1 MRRILIPFALLLCS
15 SLASAQ
21 KKPLDHAVYDGWQS
35 VTERRVSPDGRWA
48 VYVVD
53 VQEGDGQV
61 VVQRTDDSYRKVFP
75 RGYNVSISPDSR
87 YAVFKIKP
95 GYADLRKA
103 RIRKAK
109 PDEMP
114 KDSLA
119 VVRMGTDSVI
129 LYDRVKSYKLTE
141 RGSSRLA
148 VLREKAPADTA
159 KKASARDSSRTGSDT
174 TKKNFEPVVPQKPDA
189 KRKRQMSVPAGADG
203 MDGDTMPSEDGEGS
217 DAEGD
222 DKGAGTSVEGTELV
236 LLNLGTGEGNRLRPV
251 SDYVWSRN
259 GKWLAARGTSSKAV
273 PGSRNTVVVWRA
285 VENRFDTVSRGAND
299 YLNMAIDDAERQLAF
314 VAERDS
320 SSSPNQKTY
329 RLHYWRNGLD
339 SATVLAGRNT
349 VGMPLHW
356 TVSENAPL
364 SFSRSGQRLF
374 FGTAPIAPMKDTSL
388 VEIDMV
394 RLDVWHH
401 GDEYLQPQQ
410 LRMLEQEQRR
420 SYLAVYH
427 LQQGRMVQLADRD
440 LPVVS
445 VAGEGDAE
453 RFPGYTDKPYRLES
467 QWRGRTFRDV
477 YSVDVNE
484 GVRTPVTKGLNGT
497 PQSSPQGRYLW
508 WYDATSRHYHTWA
521 DGKSHRI
528 SGKVPTALYEEDF
541 DMPDDPE
548 PYGAVRWL
556 ENDEALLVY
565 DRYDIW
571 QLDPLDRKAPV
582 NLTAGAGRKSRTSY
596 RYLSTDPEER
606 FIRKDREMLLR
617 VFDERDK
624 RSGIATLAAGKAAV
638 PTHRFLRE
646 DAVNQVL
653 KAKEADTYLFTRET
667 FVNPPDLYA
676 SKGLGE
682 EVRLSRINAQ
692 QSSYNWGTAELFR
705 WKAYDGREATGILYK
720 PEDFDPRRRYP
731 MITYFYEK
739 LSDDLHRYIPPSPT
753 PSRLN
758 IPFFVSRGYLVLA
771 PDISYTKGYPGRSA
785 YDHVVSGVRA
795 VVRKG
800 WADSTRLGIQGQSWG
815 GYQALHIITRTPL
828 FRAAWTGAPV
838 ANMTSAYGGIRWESG
853 LNRQFQYEHSQSR
866 IGATLWEKP
875 GLYLENSPLFHLKSV
890 KTPLVLMANDADG
903 AVPWY
908 QGIELF
914 TAMRRLGKE
923 VWMLN
928 YNGEA
933 HNLVERKNRKDIQV
947 RQQQFFDWLLKGD
960 KPSKWITQGVPAVD
974 KGRDWGLG
982 Y

>member
-1 MRRILIPFALLLCS
+1 MRYVLPFFTLVLLS
-15 SLASAQ
+15 FGAAAQ
-21 KKPLDHAVYDGWQS
+21 KKPLDHAVYDSWQS
-35 VTERRVSPDGRWA
+35 VTERKVSADGRWA

-53 VQEGDGQV
+53 VQEGDGEV
-61 VVQRTDDSYRKVFP
+61 VIQRTDDTYRKTFQ

-87 YAVFKIKP
+87 YAVFRIKP
-95 GYADLRKA
+95 RYADNRQA

-109 PDEMP
+109 PDDMP

-119 VVRMGTDSVI
+119 IVRLGTDSVVY
-129 LYDRVKSYKLTE
+129 YDRVKSYRMTE
-141 RGSSRLA
+141 RGASRLA
-148 VLREKAPADTA
+148 IHREKMPSDTGRKSA
-159 KKASARDSSRTGSDT
+159 EKDSSKASPDSVKKAFD
-174 TKKNFEPVVPQKPDA
+174 PVVPHKPDP
-189 KRKRQMSVPAGADG
+189 KGKRQQSVGADSGG
-203 MDGDTMPSEDGEGS
+203 MDAEVPDVEGTTVG

-222 DKGAGTSVEGTELV
+222 EKGGGAAAEGTELV
-236 LLNLGTGEGNRLRPV
+236 LHDLSTGDANRLKYV

-259 GKWLAARGTSSKAV
+259 GKWLAVKGTSAKAV
-273 PGSRNTVVVWRA
+273 PGSMNTIVVWRA

-299 YLNMAIDDAERQLAF
+299 YRNMAIDDAERQLAF

-320 SSSPNQKTY
+320 STSPSQKSY
-329 RLHYWRNGLD
+329 RLHYWRNGFD

-349 VGMPLHW
+349 PGMPLHW
-356 TVSENAPL
+356 TVSEHAPL

-374 FGTAPIAPMKDTSL
+374 FGSAPMAPLKDTSL

-394 RLDVWHH
+394 KLDVWHH

-410 LRMLEQEQRR
+410 LKMLEQEKRR

-427 LQQGRMVQLADRD
+427 LSQGRMTQLADLE
-440 LPVVS
+440 LPTVVM
-445 VAGEGDAE
+445 AGEGDAE

-467 QWRGRTFRDV
+467 QWRGRTYRDV
-477 YSVDVNE
+477 SSVDVND
-484 GVRTPVTKGLNGT
+484 GTRTPVAKGLNGM

-508 WYDATSRHYHTWA
+508 WYDANTKHYHTWA
-521 DGKSHRI
+521 DGKTHRI
-528 SGKVPTALYEEDF
+528 SGRVPTPLYEEDF
-541 DMPDDPE
+541 DMPDDPG
-548 PYGAVRWL
+548 PYGAVKWL

-571 QLDPLDRKAPV
+571 QLDPLDRKAPT
-582 NLTAGAGRKSRTSY
+582 NLTAGAGRKAKTSY
-596 RYLSTDPEER
+596 RYVQTDPEER
-606 FIRKDREMLLR
+606 FIRKGQDLLLR
-617 VFDERDK
+617 VFDERGK
-624 RSGIATLAAGKAAV
+624 RSGLATLTAGVAAP
-638 PTHRFLRE
+638 PTQRFLKD

-653 KAKEADTYLFTRET
+653 KAREADVYLFTRET
-667 FVNPPDLYA
+667 FANPPDLYA
-676 SKGLGE
+676 SQSLGV
-682 EVRLSRINAQ
+682 EVRLSRINPQ
-692 QSSYNWGTAELFR
+692 QTKYNWGTAELLK

-720 PEDFDPRRRYP
+720 PEDFEPGRKYP
-731 MITYFYEK
+731 MIAYFYEK
-739 LSDDLHRYIPPSPT
+739 MSDDIHRYNPPAPT

-758 IPFFVSRGYLVLA
+758 IPFFVSRGYLVLV
-771 PDISYTKGYPGRSA
+771 PDICYTKGYPGRSA
-785 YDHVVSGVRA
+785 FDHVVSGVRA

-828 FRAAWTGAPV
+828 FRAAWAGAPV

-875 GLYLENSPLFHLKSV
+875 GLYMENSPLFHLKSV
-890 KTPLVLMANDADG
+890 KTPLVIMANDADG

-960 KPSKWITQGVPAVD
+960 KPSKWISQGVPAVD